1 MNWPPTRAGT
11 GGAAGAPARR
21 RPRLAALAAML
32 AAAAVALAACGGGG
46 SAATAMGSST
56 FDKALAFSKCMRSHG
71 VPDYPDPNS
80 NGVFV
85 QPNGSSSLS
94 ESQSVIRAA
103 DQACQHL
110 MPSGGGP
117 DSLTQGQ
124 KQQMQ
129 RQSLK
134 FVRCMRTHGVPGMQD
149 PGAGHHDSFRDRAQH
164 LAYRPTRW
172 AGLIAGADIMFG
184 GRTPHR
190 YHIRPGISSREQ

>member
-1 MNWPPTRAGT
+1 MHWPSAGAGTEGAARGRAGRWARLA
-11 GGAAGAPARR
+11 GLAAVLAAG
-21 RPRLAALAAML
+21 
-32 AAAAVALAACGGGG
+32 AVALAACGGGG
-46 SAATAMGSST
+46 PAPTATGSSN

-94 ESQSVIRAA
+94 ESQCVIRAA

-117 DSLTQGQ
+117 GSLTQRQ

-129 RQSLK
+129 QQSLK

-149 PGAGHHDSFRDRAQH
+149 PGADGQVTLPPGVKYNSPQVEAAQKACQS
-164 LAYRPTRW
+164 LQPGPT
-172 AGLIAGADIMFG
+172 G
-184 GRTPHR
+184 G
-190 YHIRPGISSREQ
+190 GQ